1 MRPGEVIA
9 AGGPIR
15 SNAGRNAITVTVE
28 NTSDHVVYVTSHY
41 HFMEANKRL
50 RFDRGAAYGRRL
62 DIPAGSGV
70 RWMPGEVRDVSLV
83 ELGGGRR
90 VFGFQGLV
98 DGPLSPEGKAR
109 AVDRARRGGFL
120 DTEAL

>member
-1 MRPGEVIA
+1 MVPSGPTP
-9 AGGPIR
+9 AGDT
-15 SNAGRNAITVTVE
+15 ITVTVE

-41 HFMEANKRL
+41 HFMEANRRL

-62 DIPAGSGV
+62 DIPPGSGV
-70 RWMPGEVRDVSLV
+70 RWVPGEVREVSLV

-98 DGPLSPEGKAR
+98 DGPLSPEAKAR
-109 AVDRARRGGFL
+109 ALDRARRSGFL